1 MRTCVCVDVWN
12 QARRFWVC
20 HECACVCGCSC
31 VRVRVDGCVRV
42 DEWVRVR
49 VRACGRVLRPAPPQP
64 TSATSPWD
72 STCGEKSGNDERLL
86 CPLCSVLFCLNSSR
100 LRARETNTAV
110 NLLDLRTCSPV
121 LLLSTVLVL
130 LMQDS
135 SRILIVPYP
144 YSYGY

>member
-1 MRTCVCVDVWN
+1 MTSE
-12 QARRFWVC
+12 AL
-20 HECACVCGCSC
+20 CACVCGCSC

-64 TSATSPWD
+64 TSATSPWG
-72 STCGEKSGNDERLL
+72 STCREKSGNDERLL
-86 CPLCSVLFCLNSSR
+86 CPLCSVPFWLSTSR

-121 LLLSTVLVL
+121 LLLPHAPPTRVTMNPEEQNWHRSSVVINTTKTGLASTY
-130 LMQDS
+130 
-135 SRILIVPYP
+135 RP
-144 YSYGY
+144 